1 MSNASNLPSTVM
13 WLPAGDGFHSP
24 SRANGDTLYLFALRF
39 IAHLSYF
46 KIASTLLLQQGLS
59 NGGVVV
65 ATAACALACLVA
77 SRWIA
82 GLRRVAS
89 GLPHPA
95 ALPLLG
101 ATAVLVSMMVMGPA
115 ISTLLPR
122 HPERLQEAAALIP
135 TWFALLAPVVTCF
148 FAAQLLTGLHRRA

>member
-1 MSNASNLPSTVM
+1 M
-13 WLPAGDGFHSP
+13 WLPAGNGFHSP
-24 SRANGDTLYLFALRF
+24 SRPHGETLYLFALRF

-65 ATAACALACLVA
+65 AAAVYALVCLVT

-82 GLRRVAS
+82 GLRRDAS

-95 ALPLLG
+95 VLPLLG
-101 ATAVLVSMMVMGPA
+101 ATAVLFTMMVVGPA
-115 ISTLLPR
+115 LSSLLPR
-122 HPERLQEAAALIP
+122 HPERLQEATHLIP

-148 FAAQLLTGLHRRA
+148 FAAQLLTSRPRS